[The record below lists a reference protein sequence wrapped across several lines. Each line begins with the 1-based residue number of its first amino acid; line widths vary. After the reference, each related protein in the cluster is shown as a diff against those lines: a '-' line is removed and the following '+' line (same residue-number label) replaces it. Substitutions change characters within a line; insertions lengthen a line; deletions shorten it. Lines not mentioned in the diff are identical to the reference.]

1 MLATMN
7 LLDVLPT
14 KVKERFLTLL
24 VLSSQLMLA
33 EKKLKQ
39 KVMSYLVFNG
49 EVNAGLAKMVPNMIS
64 MEEDLLQSVKT
75 NLVAIG
81 LIWSIKRR

>member
-1 MLATMN
+1 MLAIMN
-7 LLDVLPT
+7 LLDVLLT

-39 KVMSYLVFNG
+39 KVMPYLVFNM
-49 EVNAGLAKMVPNMIS
+49 EVNAGLAKIVPIMIS
-64 MEEDLLQSVKT
+64 MEKDLLQTVKT

-81 LIWSIKRR
+81 LIWSTKRR

>member
-1 MLATMN
+1 MLAIMN

-39 KVMSYLVFNG
+39 KVILYLVSNT
-49 EVNAGLAKMVPNMIS
+49 EVNAGLAKLEPSMIS
-64 MEEDLLQSVKT
+64 MERDLLQTAKT
-75 NLVAIG
+75 HLEALG
-81 LIWSIKRR
+81 LTWSTKRR

>member
-14 KVKERFLTLL
+14 KVIERFLTLL

-39 KVMSYLVFNG
+39 KVMPYLVFNM

-75 NLVAIG
+75 NLVALG
-81 LIWSIKRR
+81 LIWSTKRR